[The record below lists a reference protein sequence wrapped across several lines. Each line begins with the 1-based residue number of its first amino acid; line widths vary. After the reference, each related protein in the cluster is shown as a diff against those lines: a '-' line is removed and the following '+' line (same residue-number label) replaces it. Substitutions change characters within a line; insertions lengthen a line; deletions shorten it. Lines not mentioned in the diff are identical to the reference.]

1 MTNQEVAIKKV
12 ADFIYQK
19 PDVVVS
25 ILKESG
31 YDISMDNATLQ
42 QINEL
47 TFTALFNEEQPFTD
61 KFTNVYGSDGYLN
74 FEPISMGIMAGASII
89 SSIIGGSRAKKEA
102 QKQRELQKAMFLAN
116 LTSQEKLK
124 YEELKLLGETERT
137 KILANSLTQ
146 YRISL
151 QEQSTKRLKD
161 TWIYLVGAGLGIS
174 LFYGLF
180 LFSKKD

>member
-1 MTNQEVAIKKV
+1 MNNQEIATKKV

-19 PDVVVS
+19 PDVVVT

-31 YDISMDNATLQ
+31 YDISIDDATLR
-42 QINEL
+42 QINDL
-47 TFTALFNEEQPFTD
+47 TFTALFNQEEPFTS
-61 KFTNVYGSDGYLN
+61 KFTNAYASDGYLN
-74 FEPISMGIMAGASII
+74 IEPISLSIMAGASIV
-89 SSIIGGSRAKKEA
+89 SSIIGGARAKKEA
-102 QKQRELQKAMFLAN
+102 EKQRALQKATFLAN

-137 KILANSLTQ
+137 KILANSMLD
-146 YRISL
+146 YRIAL
-151 QEQSTKRLKD
+151 QKEGTQRLKD

-180 LFSKKD
+180 LFTKDK

>member
-1 MTNQEVAIKKV
+1 MNNQEVAIKKI

-19 PDVVVS
+19 PEVVVA

-31 YDISMDNATLQ
+31 YDISIEKATLQ

-47 TFTALFNEEQPFTD
+47 TFTALFNQEQPFTE
-61 KFTNVYGSDGYLN
+61 KFTKVYGSDGYLN
-74 FEPISMGIMAGASII
+74 FEPISMGIMAGASIV
-89 SSIIGGSRAKKEA
+89 SSIIGGARAKKEA
-102 QKQRELQKAMFLAN
+102 KKQRELQKAMFLAN

-137 KILANSLTQ
+137 KILANSLLEYRTALQKEGTQ
-146 YRISL
+146 
-151 QEQSTKRLKD
+151 RLKD
-161 TWIYLVGAGLGIS
+161 TWLYLVGAGLGIS

-180 LFSKKD
+180 LFTKKD